1 MTVLEELKGHA
12 GIEVDRQIACQAQD
26 IDKVVD
32 LALGKLEYHPIN
44 LRLFSGHEDKVHK
57 T

>member
-1 MTVLEELKGHA
+1 MTVLEELKGHT